1 MSSFVFTH
9 LLLEVACYSFSFVC
23 VYINFCKKCLCT
35 RATWSSEASQL
46 FNISVRLGEIPEEW
60 KTARV
65 TPIPKS
71 RDHSTPENYPPI
83 SLLSVLSKL
92 LEMHIR
98 NLLIV
103 HLEEYCPLSVHQWGF
118 TQGKSTTG
126 ALLDATDQW
135 HRQLDLGLDICCVF
149 FFMITARLLT
159 QFPMYRPLLQ
169 KLKNINVNPHI
180 LRWITHYLSNR
191 RQYVCV
197 NGSSSDVLPVTSGVP
212 QGSVLGPLLFIF

>member
-1 MSSFVFTH
+1 MLKETALSITPAVT
-9 LLLEVACYSFSFVC
+9 
-23 VYINFCKKCLCT
+23 
-35 RATWSSEASQL
+35 QL

-71 RDHSTPENYPPI
+71 RDHSTPENYCPI

-103 HLEEYCPLSVHQWGF
+103 HLEEYYPLSVHQWGF

-149 FFMITARLLT
+149 FDYSKAFDSV
-159 QFPMYRPLLQ
+159 PHRPLLQ
-169 KLKNINVNPHI
+169 KLKTSMSIHI
-180 LRWITHYLSNR
+180 
-191 RQYVCV
+191 
-197 NGSSSDVLPVTSGVP
+197 SSDGSCTTSVTEVNMC
-212 QGSVLGPLLFIF
+212 V

>member
-1 MSSFVFTH
+1 MSSGNIVATTNPEKACLLNVTFTNCLNYSVPGLNVADLPKIVPH
-9 LLLEVACYSFSFVC
+9 ECPENFLCSADAVYELLCSLDPTKANGHDDISARMLKETALSITPAV
-23 VYINFCKKCLCT
+23 T
-35 RATWSSEASQL
+35 QL

-103 HLEEYCPLSVHQWGF
+103 HLEEYYVHQWGF
-118 TQGKSTTG
+118 TQSKSTTG
-126 ALLDATDQW
+126 ALLDVTDQW
-135 HRQLDLGLDICCVF
+135 HRQLDLG
-149 FFMITARLLT
+149 
-159 QFPMYRPLLQ
+159 
-169 KLKNINVNPHI
+169 
-180 LRWITHYLSNR
+180 
-191 RQYVCV
+191 
-197 NGSSSDVLPVTSGVP
+197 
-212 QGSVLGPLLFIF
+212 